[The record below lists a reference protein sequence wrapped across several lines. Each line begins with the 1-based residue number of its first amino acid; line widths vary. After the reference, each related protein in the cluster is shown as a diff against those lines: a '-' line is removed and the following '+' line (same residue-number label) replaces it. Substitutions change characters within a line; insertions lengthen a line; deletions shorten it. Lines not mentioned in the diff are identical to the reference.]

1 MGFIVRLIRFVFWV
15 LIVSWVIK
23 LVGRLLSGGFAGSG
37 HRDAAPRAGSDVGQ
51 DAAPSSKRLVRDPV
65 CGMHMAE
72 ELALPLKANSET
84 HYFCSQECRAKYENS
99 VLRRAANS

>member
-1 MGFIVRLIRFVFWV
+1 MGFIGWLIRFVFWV

-23 LVGRLLSGGFAGSG
+23 LVGRLISGGFAGSG
-37 HRDAAPRAGSDVGQ
+37 LRDAAPRARSEVGQ
-51 DAAPSSKRLVRDPV
+51 DAAPSKRLVRDPV

-72 ELALPLKANSET
+72 ELALPLSANSET